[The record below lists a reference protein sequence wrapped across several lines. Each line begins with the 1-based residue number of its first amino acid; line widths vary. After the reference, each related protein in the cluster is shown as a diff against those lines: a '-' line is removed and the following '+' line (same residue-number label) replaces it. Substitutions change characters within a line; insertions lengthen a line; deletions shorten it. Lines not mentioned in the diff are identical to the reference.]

1 MKDGSMEITLMSAAS
16 ITGMSPTF
24 LAIEV
29 IQKRLKA
36 RTRNR
41 HWRQWMISF
50 ENLMKWRDDARER
63 GLNVD

>member
-1 MKDGSMEITLMSAAS
+1 MKDTPMEITLMSAAS

-41 HWRQWMISF
+41 HWMKWMISF
-50 ENLMKWRDDARER
+50 DSLAQWRDEARER
-63 GLNVD
+63 GLDVY